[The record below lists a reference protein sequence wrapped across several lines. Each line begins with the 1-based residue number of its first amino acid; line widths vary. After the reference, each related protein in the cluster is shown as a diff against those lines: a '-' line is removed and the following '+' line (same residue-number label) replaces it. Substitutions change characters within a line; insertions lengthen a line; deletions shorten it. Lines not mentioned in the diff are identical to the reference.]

1 LTEHD
6 RQQGIGSGPDDLR
19 IGVYVCHCGKN
30 IGGTV
35 RCEEVAEY
43 ARELPGVVQ
52 AQDSLYTCSEPGQEQ
67 IKSDIKEYSLNRVV
81 VASCTPRLHEP
92 TFRAAC
98 ESAGLNPYLLE
109 MANIREHCSWV
120 HLHDKDAA
128 TEKAKELV
136 SMAVGRAAMLTPQL
150 ELMVPVIRKA
160 LVIGGGVA
168 GIQAA
173 LDMADAGYKVYL
185 VERTGSIGGRM
196 AQIDKTFPT
205 MDCSICILA
214 PKMSEAGRH
223 PNIGLLTLSQVQE
236 VSGHI
241 GNFKVKVLKKARYV
255 TDECTG
261 CGDCIEACPQLAPDE
276 FEAGLSIR
284 RAIHIPFAQAVPSK
298 YLIDMSQCLNNQ
310 GIVACDRCF
319 QACEHK
325 CINFADRDEVLELDV
340 GTIVVA
346 TGVDVY
352 DPTPLTELGYGRFPN
367 VITTL
372 EFERL
377 INAGGPSGG
386 ELIRPS
392 DRNRPR
398 RVAFLQCI
406 GSRSKRSNP
415 YCSNVCCMNTIKDSL
430 LIKEHWPD
438 TDIYVFYID
447 IRAFGK
453 GFEDL
458 FQRARREGVTFIRG
472 VPGEIIEDVKTE
484 NLTLLGEN
492 TLLGSHYN
500 YTMDMA
506 ILSVGIKPRRD
517 SDVIQRMLNLSTDT
531 DGFYMEAHPKLRPV
545 DTTTGGVFLAGAAE
559 GPKDIKDSVTQASA
573 AASRAN
579 ILMSKGEVTIP
590 AITARIDTDKCTACG
605 LCARVCPYHAIEGDK
620 ELGYYRVIDAACQGC
635 GACVPECRFG
645 AIDQTHFTE
654 RQIVSQIDL
663 ALAHE
668 PQNKILAFACNWCS
682 YAGADFAGVS
692 RIQYP
697 PNVRIIRTMCSGRV
711 SPQWIERAFLAG
723 VGAVLVSGCHP
734 ADCHYNNANRQTA
747 KRVERF
753 SKRMERLGM
762 QKDRLRLAWVSAAEG
777 AQFAAVIQ
785 EMGEG
790 LGKLTPQRIQKDV
803 EKLRESLK
811 RKSNPS

>member
-1 LTEHD
+1 MKEKTEQSD
-6 RQQGIGSGPDDLR
+6 ANVYQSDLR

-35 RCEEVAEY
+35 RCREVADF
-43 ARELPGVVQ
+43 AGSLPGVFL
-52 AQDSLYTCSEPGQEQ
+52 AKDSMYTCSEPGQEQ
-67 IKSDIKEYSLNRVV
+67 IKADIKEHKINRVV

-98 ESAGLNPYLLE
+98 EAAGLNPYLLE

-128 TEKAKELV
+128 TEKAKDLV
-136 SMAVGRAAMLTPQL
+136 GMAVERAARLAPQMELT
-150 ELMVPVIRKA
+150 VPVARKA
-160 LVIGGGVA
+160 MVIGGGVA

-185 VERTGSIGGRM
+185 VERSGSIGGRM

-214 PKMSEAGRH
+214 PKMSEVGRH
-223 PNIGLLTLSQVQE
+223 PNIELLTLSEVKEVQ
-236 VSGHI
+236 GHI
-241 GNFKVKVLKKARYV
+241 GNFNVKVLKKARYV
-255 TDECTG
+255 KKECTA
-261 CGDCIEACPQLAPDE
+261 CGDCIQACPQLAPDE
-276 FEAGLSIR
+276 FNAGLSIR
-284 RAIHIPFAQAVPSK
+284 RAIHIPFAQAVPSTF
-298 YLIDMSQCLNNQ
+298 LIDMSQCLNNQ

-319 QACEHK
+319 QACAHK
-325 CINFADRDEVLELDV
+325 CIDFADNDRLLEIDV

-352 DPTPLTELGYGRFPN
+352 DPTALTELGYGRFPN

-377 INAGGPSGG
+377 INAGGPSSG
-386 ELIRPS
+386 ELVRPS
-392 DRNRPR
+392 DRRRPQ

-415 YCSNVCCMNTIKDSL
+415 YCSNVCCMNTIKDAL

-438 TDIYVFYID
+438 TEIFVFYID

-472 VPGEIIEDVKTE
+472 IPGEIIEDLKTDD
-484 NLTLLGEN
+484 LTLLGEN
-492 TLLGSHYN
+492 TLMGSPYR
-500 YTMDMA
+500 YTMDMVV
-506 ILSVGIKPRRD
+506 LSVGIKPRAD
-517 SDVIQRMLNLSTDT
+517 APALQRLLNLATDT

-579 ILMSKGEVTIP
+579 ILMSKGEVKIP
-590 AITARIDTDKCTACG
+590 AITSRIDPQKCTGCG
-605 LCARVCPYHAIEGDK
+605 LCADVCPYHAIEGSK
-620 ELGYYRVIDAACQGC
+620 GHGSYRVIEAACQGC
-635 GACVPECRFG
+635 GACVPECRFA

-654 RQIVSQIDL
+654 DQIVSQIDL
-663 ALAHE
+663 ALSKDPH
-668 PQNKILAFACNWCS
+668 NKIIAFACNWCS

-692 RIQYP
+692 RMQYP
-697 PNVRIIRTMCSGRV
+697 PNVRIIRTMCSARV
-711 SPQWIERAFLAG
+711 SPQWIERCFLKGAG
-723 VGAVLVSGCHP
+723 GVLVSGCHP
-734 ADCHYNNANRQTA
+734 ADCHYNNANQHTA
-747 KRVERF
+747 RRVERF
-753 SKRMERLGM
+753 WKRMEKAGVNS
-762 QKDRLRLAWVSAAEG
+762 DRLRLAWVSAAEG
-777 AQFAAVIQ
+777 AQFARVIV
-785 EMGEG
+785 EMEQG
-790 LGKLTPQRIQKDV
+790 LRKLTPQEIEEAAR
-803 EKLRESLK
+803 KLVPAAGK
-811 RKSNPS
+811 KSDAS